1 MSSVKSFFLFFIAI
15 LEEDAA
21 MFERGATR
29 VAQSY
34 ENPWWKTKKV
44 DSGPCKLIII
54 N

>member
-1 MSSVKSFFLFFIAI
+1 MSNINFFLLFIAI

-44 DSGPCKLIII
+44 DSDCVILLQ
-54 N
+54 